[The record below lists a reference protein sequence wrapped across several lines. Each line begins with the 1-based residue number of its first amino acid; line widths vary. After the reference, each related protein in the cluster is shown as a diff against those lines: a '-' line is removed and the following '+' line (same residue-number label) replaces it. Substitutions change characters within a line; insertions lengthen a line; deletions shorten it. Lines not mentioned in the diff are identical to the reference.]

1 MGKKGQF
8 VPVSTLGDLTELLNH
23 NCRVLEKRLTKLTRR
38 NRSIAVLAIAAFGYA
53 VWAEMER
60 RKQEEEVYQLSVRV
74 KKLEYGEGEYYDAMV
89 DAAVAD
95 ISKYGDFEW
104 FVSDDPYV
112 KVEDDTPPWF
122 SAGEPYENDATPFDV
137 R

>member
-8 VPVSTLGDLTELLNH
+8 VPVSTLGDLTELL
-23 NCRVLEKRLTKLTRR
+23 KLTRR

-74 KKLEYGEGEYYDAMV
+74 KKLEYGEGE
-89 DAAVAD
+89 
-95 ISKYGDFEW
+95 
-104 FVSDDPYV
+104 
-112 KVEDDTPPWF
+112 
-122 SAGEPYENDATPFDV
+122 
-137 R
+137 

>member
-38 NRSIAVLAIAAFGYA
+38 NRSIAAFGYA
-53 VWAEMER
+53 IWAEMER

-74 KKLEYGEGEYYDAMV
+74 KKLEYGEGE
-89 DAAVAD
+89 
-95 ISKYGDFEW
+95 
-104 FVSDDPYV
+104 
-112 KVEDDTPPWF
+112 
-122 SAGEPYENDATPFDV
+122 
-137 R
+137 